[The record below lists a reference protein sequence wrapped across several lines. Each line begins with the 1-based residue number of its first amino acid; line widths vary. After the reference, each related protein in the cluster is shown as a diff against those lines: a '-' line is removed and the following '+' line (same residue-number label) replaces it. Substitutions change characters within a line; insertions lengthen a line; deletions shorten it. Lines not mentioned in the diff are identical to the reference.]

1 LKEFEEKRKKRKKG
15 REKKGRKE
23 NRKKKKVPGLP
34 RKEKE
39 TLLGQSGGHKRPAR
53 KTRALG
59 MTRQ

>member
-1 LKEFEEKRKKRKKG
+1 LKKKG
-15 REKKGRKE
+15 KKEKKGGKKKE
-23 NRKKKKVPGLP
+23 EKKIGKKKKVPGLP